1 MENKVHFK
9 LHKVKK
15 QWVTIAVSGLALGAS
30 LIGVGVSADEQAA
43 NQVTSAN
50 TPESVNQNPDL
61 VVTET
66 TTTTSKA
73 EDEATAKSSDTSAT
87 VTANNQ
93 PVLKE
98 NQASSTYNLASGE
111 TRTATSSSEVAN
123 TATDVNSQAP
133 EAVETTVIS
142 GGQFKSDAEGNW
154 YYLKDG
160 KNLTGAQNV
169 DHFDL
174 YFHEDGKQAKGEII
188 TENGQSFY
196 YDKAN
201 GRKVTNTSINI
212 NGQAYTADAQG
223 RLTAVLPETNKHN
236 QFIEDNNHNWYYL
249 GKDGKPVTGVQTI
262 DGFNLYFHEDGRQ
275 AKNEIVT
282 INGDSYYFD
291 KDNGRRVTGHQA
303 LDNVNHK
310 YFGFY
315 YFDKDGKMV
324 KDDFI
329 TENGNLYYFDATG
342 YQPDSVFVSDK
353 SGNWYYFDNYKA
365 TKGFSAPFGFRTEFL
380 DRSQADYKT
389 SVQNLNGQQYYFDPK
404 TGIMVTNRYVSD
416 DKGNWY
422 YFGKDGK
429 ALHGFQTVDGSL
441 HYFNDSGQQ
450 VKGDFLYYDNE
461 IYYFDKDNGNLV
473 TNQFVNR
480 DNSWYYFGADGKA
493 VSGFQTIN
501 GQNLYF
507 HEYGVQAK
515 GQLVTIDGK
524 TYYFDP
530 NTGDKWVNRSLIL
543 NGTVYNFDSNGMA
556 TLKTAQ
562 TSNRNQFV
570 QGSDQEWYYYDANC
584 KKVTGFQ
591 TINKELYYFN
601 DKGQQVRGAIFNLG
615 DNQYFANNETGA
627 VLRNA
632 FYHDTSTD
640 HYGDFS
646 EKIYYAGN
654 DGAFKTGWFE
664 VDGNRY
670 YGSDYSDNG
679 TSKGRLY
686 TGVVNSQLFSPDGK
700 LLTNGLYPEFK
711 RTGENDYE
719 LKEVYITDA
728 DGKIKEGPYQYDG
741 KILGSKYSSVRQSQ
755 WSTIDQWDILNG
767 HLYHFNSTP
776 MTFTAPNGQ
785 KVTTNIAIATTN
797 KSLTYRGVTFNF
809 DAKGIDAAKEK
820 AIHFDQLQT
829 DPSGTSYLYKN
840 GQKVTGLKTF
850 DGVSYYFYDD
860 GHQAKGTEVAINNN
874 IYQFDQL
881 TGIMTRNAFSKSY
894 NYEGSPRFPYY
905 PTRYYGKDGA
915 ALTGWQTI
923 DGKDYYFRDSGNL
936 ETGRFV
942 IGDRAYNA
950 DDNGVVADRKGE
962 PAYRNRIVYDKGDN
976 YYYNDKGEK
985 VTGFQEVDGKVLYF
999 DAEGKQVLGRF
1010 VTVDNYTYYFDPKTG
1025 ERYSNRSV
1033 PIDGKLYTFDKD
1045 GHVVS

>member
-30 LIGVGVSADEQAA
+30 LVGVGVSADEQAA
-43 NQVTSAN
+43 NQVTSAS
-50 TPESVNQNPDL
+50 TPESVSQDPDL

-66 TTTTSKA
+66 TV
-73 EDEATAKSSDTSAT
+73 ATAKADQVATNSATDTTAT
-87 VTANNQ
+87 VTADKQ

-98 NQASSTYNLASGE
+98 DQASSTYNLSSGE
-111 TRTATSSSEVAN
+111 TRTATSTSETTSTV
-123 TATDVNSQAP
+123 TEVNSQAP
-133 EAVETTVIS
+133 ESVETTVVS

-212 NGQAYTADAQG
+212 DGQAYNADAQG
-223 RLTAVLPETNKHN
+223 RLTAVLPETNKRN

-249 GKDGKPVTGVQTI
+249 GKDGKPVTGAQTI
-262 DGFNLYFHEDGRQ
+262 DTFNLYFHEDGRQ

-291 KDNGRRVTGHQA
+291 KDNGRRVTGLYYVDGA
-303 LDNVNHK
+303 NHK
-310 YFGFY
+310 YSGYY

-324 KDDFI
+324 KDDFV
-329 TENGNLYYFDATG
+329 TENGNTYYFDATG
-342 YQPDSVFVSDK
+342 YQPNFVFVSDK
-353 SGNWYYFDNYKA
+353 AGNWYYMSDFKA
-365 TKGFSAPFGFRTEFL
+365 TKGFSAPFGFQTEFL

-404 TGIMVTNRYVSD
+404 TGIMVTNRYISD

-429 ALHGFQTVDGSL
+429 ALHGFQTVDGNL
-441 HYFNDSGQQ
+441 HYFHNSGQQ
-450 VKGDFLYYDNE
+450 VKGDFLYYDND
-461 IYYFDKDNGNLV
+461 IYYLDKDNGNPV

-480 DNSWYYFGADGKA
+480 DNSWYYFGSDGKA

-501 GQNLYF
+501 
-507 HEYGVQAK
+507 K
-515 GQLVTIDGK
+515 D
-524 TYYFDP
+524 
-530 NTGDKWVNRSLIL
+530 
-543 NGTVYNFDSNGMA
+543 
-556 TLKTAQ
+556 
-562 TSNRNQFV
+562 
-570 QGSDQEWYYYDANC
+570 
-584 KKVTGFQ
+584 
-591 TINKELYYFN
+591 LYYFN
-601 DKGQQVRGAIFNLG
+601 DKGQQVRGAFFTLG
-615 DNQYFANNETGA
+615 DNQYFANSETGA

-646 EKIYYAGN
+646 ETIYYAGS

-670 YGSDYSDNG
+670 YGSDYSDNDAI
-679 TSKGRLY
+679 KGSLY

-719 LKEVYITDA
+719 LKGVYITDA

-755 WSTIDQWDILNG
+755 WSTFDEWDILNG
-767 HLYHFNSTP
+767 HLYHFDSTP

-785 KVTTNIAIATTN
+785 KVTTNVAIATTN
-797 KSLTYRGVTFNF
+797 KALTYRGVTFNF
-809 DAKGIDAAKEK
+809 DAKGIDATKEK

-829 DPSGTSYLYKN
+829 DPSGTSYLYEN

-923 DGKDYYFRDSGNL
+923 DGKDYYFRASGNL

-950 DDNGVVADRKGE
+950 DDNGVVTDRKGE

-1025 ERYSNRSV
+1025 EKYTNRSV
-1033 PIDGKLYTFDKD
+1033 LIDGKLYTFDKD

>member
-43 NQVTSAN
+43 NQVTSAS
-50 TPESVNQNPDL
+50 TPESVSQNPDF

-66 TTTTSKA
+66 TVATTKA
-73 EDEATAKSSDTSAT
+73 DQVATNNAADTTAT
-87 VTANNQ
+87 VTTEKQ

-98 NQASSTYNLASGE
+98 DQASSTYNLASGE
-111 TRTATSSSEVAN
+111 TRTATSTSE
-123 TATDVNSQAP
+123 TASTVTEVNSQAP
-133 EAVETTVIS
+133 ESVETTVVS

-160 KNLTGAQNV
+160 KTLTGAQNV

-212 NGQAYTADAQG
+212 DGQAYNADAQG
-223 RLTAVLPETNKHN
+223 RLTPVLPETNIRN
-236 QFIEDNNHNWYYL
+236 RFIEDNNHNWYYL
-249 GKDGKPVTGVQTI
+249 GKDGKPVTGAQNI

-291 KDNGRRVTGHQA
+291 KDNGRRVTGRQY

-324 KDDFI
+324 KDDFV
-329 TENGNLYYFDATG
+329 TENGDLYYFGATG
-342 YQPDSVFVSDK
+342 NQPNFVFVSDK
-353 SGNWYYFDNYKA
+353 AGHWYYMKDFKA
-365 TKGFSAPFGFRTEFL
+365 TRGFSGPIDRSTTFI
-380 DRSQADYKT
+380 DRSQATNKIITKELAVKY
-389 SVQNLNGQQYYFDPK
+389 YYFDPK

-416 DKGNWY
+416 NQGNWY
-422 YFGKDGK
+422 YFGADGQ
-429 ALHGFQTVDGSL
+429 ALKGFQTVDGYL
-441 HYFNDSGQQ
+441 HYFYDNGQQ
-450 VKGDFLYYDNE
+450 VKGDFIDYNND
-461 IYYFDKDNGNLV
+461 IYYFDKDNGNPV

-480 DNSWYYFGADGKA
+480 DDAWYYFGADGKA
-493 VSGFQTIN
+493 VYGFQTIN

-507 HEYGVQAK
+507 DEYGVQAK
-515 GQLVTIDGK
+515 GQLVTVDGK

-530 NTGDKWVNRSLIL
+530 NTGDKWVNRSLTL
-543 NGTVYNFDSNGMA
+543 NGTVYNFDNNGVA
-556 TLKTAQ
+556 TTKADQ
-562 TSNRNQFV
+562 TTHRNQFV
-570 QGSDQEWYYYDANC
+570 KGTDQEWYYYDANG
-584 KKVTGFQ
+584 KKVRGFF
-591 TINKELYYFN
+591 KLGEN
-601 DKGQQVRGAIFNLG
+601 DYVANEDTGAII
-615 DNQYFANNETGA
+615 
-627 VLRNA
+627 RNA
-632 FYHDTSTD
+632 FYHYTSTD
-640 HYGDFS
+640 HYGVFF
-646 EKIYYAGN
+646 ENIYYAGN

-670 YGSDYSDNG
+670 YGDDYSG
-679 TSKGRLY
+679 PKGDLY
-686 TGVVNSQLFSPDGK
+686 TGVHNSQLFSPDGK

-711 RTGENDYE
+711 RTGENAYE
-719 LKEVYITDA
+719 LKGVYITDA

-741 KILGSKYSSVRQSQ
+741 KIIGSRYSYVRQSQ
-755 WSTIDQWDILNG
+755 WSTFDEWDILNG
-767 HLYHFNSTP
+767 HLYHFDSIP

-785 KVTTNIAIATTN
+785 KVTTNVAIATTN
-797 KSLTYRGVTFNF
+797 KALTYRGVTFNF
-809 DAKGIDAAKEK
+809 DDKGIDVTKEK
-820 AIHFDQLQT
+820 AIHFDQLKT
-829 DPSGTSYLYKN
+829 EPYGPSYIYEN

-850 DGVSYYFYDD
+850 DDVSYYFYED
-860 GHQAKGTEVAINNN
+860 GRQAKGTEVTINGRT
-874 IYQFDQL
+874 YQFDQL

-905 PTRYYGKDGA
+905 PTRYYGNDGA

-923 DGKDYYFRDSGNL
+923 DGKDYYFRASGNL

-985 VTGFQEVDGKVLYF
+985 VTGFQEADGKVLYF

-1010 VTVDNYTYYFDPKTG
+1010 VTVDNYTYYLDPKTG

-1033 PIDGKLYTFDKD
+1033 LIDGKLYTFDKD

>member
-43 NQVTSAN
+43 NQVTSSS
-50 TPESVNQNPDL
+50 TPESVSQDPDL

-66 TTTTSKA
+66 TIATTKA
-73 EDEATAKSSDTSAT
+73 DQVATNNATDTT
-87 VTANNQ
+87 EKQ

-98 NQASSTYNLASGE
+98 DQASSTYNLASGE
-111 TRTATSSSEVAN
+111 TRTATSTSETTSTV
-123 TATDVNSQAP
+123 TEVNSQAP
-133 EAVETTVIS
+133 ETVETSVVS

-188 TENGQSFY
+188 SENGQSFY

-212 NGQAYTADAQG
+212 DGQAYNADAQG
-223 RLTAVLPETNKHN
+223 RLTAVLPETNKRN

-249 GKDGKPVTGVQTI
+249 GKDGKPVTGAQTI
-262 DGFNLYFHEDGRQ
+262 DTFNLYFHEDGRQ

-291 KDNGRRVTGHQA
+291 KDNGRRVTGRQY
-303 LDNVNHK
+303 LDYANHK
-310 YFGFY
+310 YFGYY

-324 KDDFI
+324 KDDFV

-342 YQPDSVFVSDK
+342 NQPDSVFVSDK

-365 TKGFSAPFGFRTEFL
+365 TKGFSAPFGFQTEFL
-380 DRSQADYKT
+380 DRSQSDYKT
-389 SVQNLNGQQYYFDPK
+389 SVQNLNGQQYYFDSK

-416 DKGNWY
+416 DIGNWY

-429 ALHGFQTVDGSL
+429 ALHGFQTVDGNL
-441 HYFNDSGQQ
+441 HYFNNSGQQ
-450 VKGDFLYYDNE
+450 VKGDFLYYDND
-461 IYYFDKDNGNLV
+461 IYYLDKDNGNPV
-473 TNQFVNR
+473 KNQFVNR
-480 DNSWYYFGADGKA
+480 DNSWYYFGPDGKA

-501 GQNLYF
+501 
-507 HEYGVQAK
+507 K
-515 GQLVTIDGK
+515 D
-524 TYYFDP
+524 
-530 NTGDKWVNRSLIL
+530 
-543 NGTVYNFDSNGMA
+543 
-556 TLKTAQ
+556 
-562 TSNRNQFV
+562 
-570 QGSDQEWYYYDANC
+570 
-584 KKVTGFQ
+584 
-591 TINKELYYFN
+591 LYYFN
-601 DKGQQVRGAIFNLG
+601 DKGQQVRGAFFTLG
-615 DNQYFANNETGA
+615 DNQYFANSETGA

-640 HYGDFS
+640 HYGVLS
-646 EKIYYAGN
+646 ETIYYAGS

-670 YGSDYSDNG
+670 YGSDYSDNDAF
-679 TSKGRLY
+679 KGSLY

-719 LKEVYITDA
+719 LKGVYITDA

-741 KILGSKYSSVRQSQ
+741 KIIGSKYSNVRQSQ
-755 WSTIDQWDILNG
+755 WSTFDEWDILNG
-767 HLYHFNSTP
+767 HLYHFDSTP

-797 KSLTYRGVTFNF
+797 KALTYRGVTFNF
-809 DAKGIDAAKEK
+809 DAKGIDATKEK

-829 DPSGTSYLYKN
+829 DPSGTSYLYEN

-874 IYQFDQL
+874 VYQFDQL

-894 NYEGSPRFPYY
+894 NYEGSPRYPYY

-950 DDNGVVADRKGE
+950 DDNGVVADRKSE

-1010 VTVDNYTYYFDPKTG
+1010 ITVDNYTYYLDSKTG
-1025 ERYSNRSV
+1025 ERYTNRSV
-1033 PIDGKLYTFDKD
+1033 LIDGKLYTFDKD

>member
-1 MENKVHFK
+1 M
-9 LHKVKK
+9 
-15 QWVTIAVSGLALGAS
+15 S
-30 LIGVGVSADEQAA
+30 
-43 NQVTSAN
+43 
-50 TPESVNQNPDL
+50 
-61 VVTET
+61 
-66 TTTTSKA
+66 
-73 EDEATAKSSDTSAT
+73 
-87 VTANNQ
+87 
-93 PVLKE
+93 
-98 NQASSTYNLASGE
+98 SGE
-111 TRTATSSSEVAN
+111 TRTATSTSE
-123 TATDVNSQAP
+123 TASTVTEVNSQAP
-133 EAVETTVIS
+133 ESVETTIVS

-212 NGQAYTADAQG
+212 DGQAYNADAQG
-223 RLTAVLPETNKHN
+223 RLTAVLPETNKRN

-249 GKDGKPVTGVQTI
+249 GKDGKPVTGAQTI
-262 DGFNLYFHEDGRQ
+262 DTFNLYFHEDGRQ

-291 KDNGRRVTGHQA
+291 KDNGRRVTGLYYVDGA
-303 LDNVNHK
+303 NHK
-310 YFGFY
+310 YSGYY

-324 KDDFI
+324 KDDFV
-329 TENGNLYYFDATG
+329 TENGNTYYFDATG
-342 YQPDSVFVSDK
+342 YQPNFVFVSDK
-353 SGNWYYFDNYKA
+353 AGNWYYMSDFKA
-365 TKGFSAPFGFRTEFL
+365 TKGFSAPFGFQTEFL

-404 TGIMVTNRYVSD
+404 TGIMVTNRYISD

-429 ALHGFQTVDGSL
+429 ALHGFQTVDGNL
-441 HYFNDSGQQ
+441 HYFHNSGQQ
-450 VKGDFLYYDNE
+450 VKGDFLYYDND
-461 IYYFDKDNGNLV
+461 IYYLDKDNGNPV

-480 DNSWYYFGADGKA
+480 DNSWYYFGSDGKA

-501 GQNLYF
+501 
-507 HEYGVQAK
+507 K
-515 GQLVTIDGK
+515 D
-524 TYYFDP
+524 
-530 NTGDKWVNRSLIL
+530 
-543 NGTVYNFDSNGMA
+543 
-556 TLKTAQ
+556 
-562 TSNRNQFV
+562 
-570 QGSDQEWYYYDANC
+570 
-584 KKVTGFQ
+584 
-591 TINKELYYFN
+591 LYYFN
-601 DKGQQVRGAIFNLG
+601 DKGQQVRGAFFTLG
-615 DNQYFANNETGA
+615 DNQYFANSETGA

-646 EKIYYAGN
+646 ETIYYAGS

-670 YGSDYSDNG
+670 YGSDYSDNDAI
-679 TSKGRLY
+679 KGSLY

-719 LKEVYITDA
+719 LKGVYITDA

-755 WSTIDQWDILNG
+755 WSTFDEWDILNG
-767 HLYHFNSTP
+767 HLYHFDSTP

-785 KVTTNIAIATTN
+785 KVTTNVAIATTN
-797 KSLTYRGVTFNF
+797 KALTYRGVTFNF
-809 DAKGIDAAKEK
+809 DAKGIDATKEK

-829 DPSGTSYLYKN
+829 DPSGTSYLYEN

-923 DGKDYYFRDSGNL
+923 DGKDYYFRASGNL

-950 DDNGVVADRKGE
+950 DDNGVVTDRKGE

-1025 ERYSNRSV
+1025 EKYTNRSV
-1033 PIDGKLYTFDKD
+1033 LIDGKLYTFDKD